1 MVELSDVKRENS
13 YDHDVKFSN
22 GQSGQHTSTIGLC
35 DRGESLR
42 GPAGNDTV
50 KLIFKAEEKYII
62 RQIKVERNLL
72 TGPCKKL

>member
-1 MVELSDVKRENS
+1 MNGGIIGCENN
-13 YDHDVKFSN
+13 YDHNVKCSK

-35 DRGESLR
+35 DRGESQR

-62 RQIKVERNLL
+62 RPTKVERNLL